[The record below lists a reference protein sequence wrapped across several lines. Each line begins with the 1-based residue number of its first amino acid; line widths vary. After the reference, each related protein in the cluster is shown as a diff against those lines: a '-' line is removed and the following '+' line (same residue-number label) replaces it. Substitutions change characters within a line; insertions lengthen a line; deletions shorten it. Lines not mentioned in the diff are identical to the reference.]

1 LIPEDK
7 VRNIKDTQSLLYFMN
22 SELGWEF
29 PLEADVD
36 ELTFEWTG
44 AELSLGD
51 DISGRFE
58 GGVVKELRP
67 LRGDQPWGIFLV
79 DFTGSRAYT
88 TALRQVLRRLVAKK
102 PDIPA
107 WQCENILFICTTE
120 NQRFTFAHFRGAKP
134 QHARLTTFSWEPQE
148 PIRTICEFNLPA
160 LHYESD
166 WDSEAWLK
174 EWQAAFDVEKVTKQF
189 FDDYRKVF
197 KELQDILYAQ
207 IAGESNE
214 KEAKT
219 WAHGYSLQF
228 LNRLMFIYF
237 IQKKRWLG
245 DNPRFIRYF
254 WDAYRGSKQASD
266 TFFRDWLSVL
276 FFEAFSNKYQS
287 RNEYLKRFPEDI
299 HQALAKAPFLNG
311 GLFTRNELDG
321 RYSFNIPDE
330 VFELLFE
337 EFEDGPGFFE
347 RYNFTIS
354 ETTPLDQEVAVD
366 PEMIGK
372 VYESLVNITF
382 EGLSEEDLRGSAG
395 IFFTPR
401 VEIDLM
407 CRLSLVDC
415 LTNHLGDKYKSLLYQ
430 AIFAYDP
437 KEKEEAD
444 KILASENLW
453 VRLDELLRTITVLD
467 PACGSGSFLVG
478 MLLVIDD
485 LIARAD
491 SQLGRKQTQFERRTE
506 IIARSLYGVD
516 VMPWAVHVAELRL
529 WLQLVVET
537 ELEWWEMK
545 AEPMLP
551 NLSFKVRP
559 GDSLVQEVGGIN
571 FSLHRTHLD
580 IPSPLKGRLTQ
591 LRGEKLKFYRNDPQ
605 AKFKSEAALKQE
617 ELNIFREILESRV
630 HKLENDIKTL
640 TQRIET
646 PQDQAV
652 MSGMEPKVLQAPL
665 AVQQWR
671 KERQKLTDE
680 LGQVQKAREVLR
692 TAKDIPFIW
701 DIAFVEIFE
710 DEKKGFDVVI
720 GNPPYVRQESIE
732 DPQGVHSKATYKA
745 KLQQSVYAAYPTFFG
760 YNPVRDTLARKIDG
774 RSDYYIFFYLHGLN
788 LLNSK
793 GSFCFI
799 TSNSWL
805 DVGYGKD
812 LQEILLKH
820 CHIKMILDNEKKRSF
835 AQADVNTVIVLFTS
849 PDEKSK
855 CGLDRKARF
864 VMFRVPFEE
873 VLSPI
878 IFQEIDEAQQLT
890 TDPKH
895 RQLQAPVF
903 GTNETITLTEL
914 SRPEF
919 RVRVL
924 KQADL
929 YKDGLA
935 STGEEASLIS
945 AERKYDGGKW
955 GGKYLR
961 APEIFW
967 TILEKGKNK
976 LVRLGDIAEVQ
987 RGFTTGANDFFYVEP
1002 TDRHAPKGLLQVKN
1016 SADWE
1021 GLIEEEFLRPVVKSP
1036 IEVKGILVHPEDIRY
1051 RVFMCHLSKA
1061 ELRKQGKTH
1070 ALEYI
1075 RWGELQDYDE
1085 RPTCSA
1091 RDKWWDL
1098 GARTLPN
1105 VAWVKSIN
1113 DSHRQA
1119 FIGFDALI
1127 DQRLYEIR
1135 HEEGGILSCILN
1147 SFVFFLCKELYG
1159 RVNLGQGALDTAVYE
1174 ANAIPLL
1181 DISFIDAPGRDQLE
1195 KAFEDMAK
1203 RQIRSVFE
1211 ELGLPKPHKDYSN
1224 IDAIDISLDKVL
1236 PDRRELDKI
1245 VFEAI
1250 GLTELEQ
1257 LEVYRA
1263 VVELVK
1269 NRLVKA
1275 GSV

>member
-1 LIPEDK
+1 MIPEDK
-7 VRNIKDTQSLLYFMN
+7 VRDIKDTQSLLYFMN
-22 SELGWEF
+22 SELGWEL

-51 DISGRFE
+51 DISGKFE
-58 GGVVKELRP
+58 GGVVKELRL

-79 DFTGSRAYT
+79 DFTGSRVYT

-120 NQRFTFAHFRGAKP
+120 NQRFTFAHFRGVKP
-134 QHARLTTFSWEPQE
+134 QQARLTTFSWEPQE
-148 PIRTICEFNLPA
+148 PLRTICEFNLDS
-160 LHYESD
+160 LRYDYD
-166 WDSEAWLK
+166 WDNETWLR
-174 EWQAAFDVEKVTKQF
+174 EWQQAFDIERVTKEF
-189 FDDYRKVF
+189 FGGYRKVF
-197 KELQDILYAQ
+197 KEIQDILYAQ
-207 IAGESNE
+207 VTGESNE

-245 DNPRFIRYF
+245 DNPRFTRYF

-266 TFFRDWLSVL
+266 TFFKDWLSVL

-287 RNEYLKRFPEDI
+287 RNEYLKRFPEGI

-311 GLFTRNELDG
+311 GLFTRNELDR

-337 EFEDGPGFFE
+337 EFEGGPGFFE

-382 EGLSEEDLRGSAG
+382 EGISEEDLRSSAG

-407 CRLSLVDC
+407 CRLSLVDY
-415 LTNHLGDKYKSLLYQ
+415 LTNHLGEEYKSLLYQ
-430 AIFAYDP
+430 AVFAYDP
-437 KEKEEAD
+437 IEKEEAD

-453 VRLDELLRTITVLD
+453 VRLDELLRSITVLD

-506 IIARSLYGVD
+506 IIAQSLYGVD

-559 GDSLVQEVGGIN
+559 GDSLFQEVGGIN
-571 FSLHRTHLD
+571 FGLHRTHLD
-580 IPSPLKGRLTQ
+580 IPSSLKGMLTQ

-617 ELNIFREILESRV
+617 ELKIFREILEARV

-652 MSGMEPKVLQAPL
+652 MPGMEPKVLQAPL

-680 LGQVQKAREVLR
+680 LGQVQKVREALR

-710 DEKKGFDVVI
+710 GEKKGFDIVI
-720 GNPPYVRQESIE
+720 GNPPYVNYKAIV
-732 DPQGVHSKATYKA
+732 DPQDILDSDAYKA

-760 YNPVRDTLARKIDG
+760 YNPAKDTLARKIDG

-788 LLNSK
+788 LLNSR

-799 TSNSWL
+799 TSNFWL

-812 LQEILLKH
+812 LQEFLLKH
-820 CHIKMILDNEKKRSF
+820 CHIKMILDNEKRRSF
-835 AQADVNTVIVLFTS
+835 AQVEINTIIALFSS
-849 PDEKSK
+849 PDEKSER
-855 CGLDRKARF
+855 GLDKKAHF

-873 VLSPI
+873 VLSPV
-878 IFQEIDEAQQLT
+878 IFQEIEEAERVSA
-890 TDPKH
+890 DPKY
-895 RQLQAPVF
+895 RQLQVAIL
-903 GTNETITLTEL
+903 GTSEEFTITEL
-914 SRPEF
+914 SRPEY

-924 KQADL
+924 EQTDL

-935 STGEEASLIS
+935 YADGETKLIS
-945 AERKYDGGKW
+945 AKPKYSGGKW

-961 APEIFW
+961 APEVFW
-967 TILEKGKNK
+967 RILGKGNLCRLDSIAQIITGLKEAGYGSYIVKLPTLGRVEQYHMPLLKDPSAHRTIRIICADAAIPIGNHPREAEKAASKIAPI
-976 LVRLGDIAEVQ
+976 LWLAMRGDRHVCYENISLLPFTGNFFGICPIASHDEQLLLAFCNSSLACLIAEVYG
-987 RGFTTGANDFFYVEP
+987 RKGFGGGA
-1002 TDRHAPKGLLQVKN
+1002 
-1016 SADWE
+1016 S
-1021 GLIEEEFLRPVVKSP
+1021 
-1036 IEVKGILVHPEDIRY
+1036 ILVKIDLEQIPVPNPLQLGD
-1051 RVFMCHLSKA
+1051 KA
-1061 ELRKQGKTH
+1061 QQQIVEALRSMK
-1070 ALEYI
+1070 
-1075 RWGELQDYDE
+1075 E
-1085 RPTCSA
+1085 REI
-1091 RDKWWDL
+1091 
-1098 GARTLPN
+1098 
-1105 VAWVKSIN
+1105 KSI
-1113 DSHRQA
+1113 
-1119 FIGFDALI
+1119 
-1127 DQRLYEIR
+1127 
-1135 HEEGGILSCILN
+1135 
-1147 SFVFFLCKELYG
+1147 
-1159 RVNLGQGALDTAVYE
+1159 
-1174 ANAIPLL
+1174 
-1181 DISFIDAPGRDQLE
+1181 
-1195 KAFEDMAK
+1195 
-1203 RQIRSVFE
+1203 FE
-1211 ELGLPKPHKDYSN
+1211 ELSLPKANKDYSN
-1224 IDAIDISLDKVL
+1224 IDAGDISLDKVL
-1236 PDRRELDKI
+1236 PDRRELDRI
-1245 VFEAI
+1245 IFEAI
-1250 GLTELEQ
+1250 GLTEGEQ

-1275 GSV
+1275 RSV

>member
-1 LIPEDK
+1 MIPEDK
-7 VRNIKDTQSLLYFMN
+7 VRDIKDTQSLLHFMN

-29 PLEADVD
+29 PLEADVE

-51 DISGRFE
+51 DISGKFE
-58 GGVVKELRP
+58 GGVVKEFRP

-79 DFTGSRAYT
+79 EFTGSHVYT
-88 TALRQVLRRLVAKK
+88 TALRQVLRRLVAQKK

-107 WQCENILFICTTE
+107 WRCENILFVCIAE

-134 QHARLTTFSWEPQE
+134 QQARLTTFGWEPQE
-148 PIRTICEFNLPA
+148 PIRTICEFNLDS
-160 LHYESD
+160 LRYD
-166 WDSEAWLK
+166 YTWDNDTWLR
-174 EWQAAFDVEKVTKQF
+174 EWQSAFDVEKVTREF
-189 FDDYRKVF
+189 FGGYRKVF
-197 KELQDILYAQ
+197 KEIQNILYAQ
-207 IAGESNE
+207 VTGESNE

-219 WAHGYSLQF
+219 WAHGYSLRF

-254 WDAYRGSKQASD
+254 WDAYRGSKQTSD
-266 TFFRDWLSVL
+266 TFFKDWLSVL
-276 FFEAFSNKYQS
+276 FFEAFSDKYQS

-311 GLFTRNELDG
+311 GLFTRNELDAC
-321 RYSFNIPDE
+321 YSFNIPDE

-337 EFEDGPGFFE
+337 EFEGGPGFFE

-407 CRLSLVDC
+407 CRLSLVDY
-415 LTNHLGDKYKSLLYQ
+415 LTNHLGDEYKSILYQ
-430 AIFAYDP
+430 AVFSYDP
-437 KEKEEAD
+437 IEKVEAD

-453 VRLDELLRTITVLD
+453 VRLDELLRSITVLD

-537 ELEWWEMK
+537 EHEWYEMK

-559 GDSLVQEVGGIN
+559 GDSLVQEIGGIN
-571 FSLHRTHLD
+571 FGLHRTHLD
-580 IPSPLKGRLTQ
+580 IPPSLKGRLTQ

-617 ELNIFREILESRV
+617 ELNIFREILDTRIY
-630 HKLENDIKTL
+630 KLENDIKIL

-652 MSGMEPKVLQAPL
+652 MPGMEPKVIQAPL

-671 KERQKLTDE
+671 EERKKMTDE
-680 LGQVQKAREVLR
+680 LGQVQKAREALR

-710 DEKKGFDVVI
+710 GEKKGFDIVI
-720 GNPPYVRQESIE
+720 GNPPYVRNENIE
-732 DPQGVHSKATYKA
+732 DPQGICSVAAYKA

-760 YNPVRDTLARKIDG
+760 YDPVRDALARKIDG

-805 DVGYGKD
+805 DVGYGRD
-812 LQEILLKH
+812 LQEFLLKH
-820 CHIKMILDNEKKRSF
+820 CHIKLIQDNERKRSF
-835 AQADVNTVIVLFTS
+835 SQASVNTIITLFSSSDDTS
-849 PDEKSK
+849 LW
-855 CGLDRKARF
+855 GLNYKARL

-873 VLSPI
+873 VLSPVV
-878 IFQEIDEAQQLT
+878 FQEIEEADT
-890 TDPKH
+890 ISDDPKH
-895 RQLQAPVF
+895 RELQVPTF
-903 GTNETITLTEL
+903 GIGEAITLTEL

-919 RVRVL
+919 RVRIL
-924 KQADL
+924 GQAHL

-935 STGEEASLIS
+935 SANEKTNLIS
-945 AERKYDGGKW
+945 AEPKYDGGKW

-967 TILEKGKNK
+967 TILERGKDK
-976 LVRLGDIAEVQ
+976 LVRLGDVAEV
-987 RGFTTGANDFFYVEP
+987 RFGIKTGANEFFY
-1002 TDRHAPKGLLQVKN
+1002 
-1016 SADWE
+1016 
-1021 GLIEEEFLRPVVKSP
+1021 
-1036 IEVKGILVHPEDIRY
+1036 
-1051 RVFMCHLSKA
+1051 LSKDEVNRWGIEKEFIQPIIFSLKEVEGYRLDETKLKKRA
-1061 ELRKQGKTH
+1061 VICWKSKREIKGTKL
-1070 ALEYI
+1070 LEYI
-1075 RWGELQDYDE
+1075 IYGEKKGFHR
-1085 RPTCSA
+1085 RPTCIS
-1091 RDKWWDL
+1091 RGQDL
-1098 GARTLPN
+1098 WHCLGKGWSYAP
-1105 VAWVKSIN
+1105 
-1113 DSHRQA
+1113 
-1119 FIGFDALI
+1119 LI
-1127 DQRLYEIR
+1127 FPAKVGERMPVF
-1135 HEEGGILSCILN
+1135 LN
-1147 SFVFFLCKELYG
+1147 SDVFEDKKLYG
-1159 RVNLGQGALDTAVYE
+1159 VTPNKFEDKLMLAALLNSTVSRLFIELTCRQLTGAQAIADIDVVVVQNLTILDPSKLSPKTKT
-1174 ANAIPLL
+1174 
-1181 DISFIDAPGRDQLE
+1181 SLE
-1195 KAFEDMAK
+1195 KSFEKLVETQCESIFAE
-1203 RQIRSVFE
+1203 IANS
-1211 ELGLPKPHKDYSN
+1211 P
-1224 IDAIDISLDKVL
+1224 DAVSLNKIKEG
-1236 PDRRELDKI
+1236 RRELDKV
-1245 VFEAI
+1245 VFEAL
-1250 GLTELEQ
+1250 GLTEQEQ
-1257 LEVYRA
+1257 LEVYKA
-1263 VVELVK
+1263 IVELVK

>member
-1 LIPEDK
+1 MIPEDK
-7 VRNIKDTQSLLYFMN
+7 VHDIKDTQSLLHFLN

-51 DISGRFE
+51 DISGKFE

-79 DFTGSRAYT
+79 DFAGSRAYT

-174 EWQAAFDVEKVTKQF
+174 EWQAAFDVERVTKKF

-197 KELQDILYAQ
+197 KKLQDILYAQ

-287 RNEYLKRFPEDI
+287 RNEYLKRFPEGI

-311 GLFTRNELDG
+311 GLFTRNELDAC
-321 RYSFNIPDE
+321 YSFNVPDE

-407 CRLSLVDC
+407 CRLSLVDY
-415 LTNHLGDKYKSLLYQ
+415 LTNHLEDEYKSILYQ
-430 AIFAYDP
+430 AVFAYDP

-453 VRLDELLRTITVLD
+453 VRLDELLRSITVLD

-478 MLLVIDD
+478 MLQVVDD

-537 ELEWWEMK
+537 ELEWWEMQ

-571 FSLHRTHLD
+571 FGLHRTHLD
-580 IPSPLKGRLTQ
+580 ISSSLKGRLTQ

-617 ELNIFREILESRV
+617 ELNIFREILETRA
-630 HKLENDIKTL
+630 HKLENETKTL

-665 AVQQWR
+665 VVQQWR

-680 LGQVQKAREVLR
+680 LGQVQKAREALR

-710 DEKKGFDVVI
+710 GEKKGFDIVI
-720 GNPPYVRQESIE
+720 GNPPYVQYKKIK
-732 DPQGVHSKATYKA
+732 DPQGKYDESTYKG
-745 KLQQSVYAAYPTFFG
+745 KLHQSVYAAFPTFFG
-760 YNPVRDTLARKIDG
+760 YNPARNILARKIDA
-774 RSDYYIFFYLHGLN
+774 RSDYYIFFYLHGLK
-788 LLNSK
+788 LLNEE

-805 DVGYGKD
+805 DVDFGKD
-812 LQEILLKH
+812 LQELLLKY

-835 AQADVNTVIVLFTS
+835 AQVDVNTIISLFS
-849 PDEKSK
+849 APDERREW
-855 CGLDRKARF
+855 GLDKKAQF
-864 VMFRVPFEE
+864 IMFKVPFEQI
-873 VLSPI
+873 LSPVV
-878 IFQEIDEAQQLT
+878 FDEIEESKERL
-890 TDPKH
+890 
-895 RQLQAPVF
+895 V
-903 GTNETITLTEL
+903 
-914 SRPEF
+914 RPEF
-919 RVRVL
+919 RCLTVNQSDLLREGSETSDAELVA
-924 KQADL
+924 QA
-929 YKDGLA
+929 
-935 STGEEASLIS
+935 
-945 AERKYDGGKW
+945 KYSGNKW

-961 APEIFW
+961 APDIFW
-967 TILEKGKNK
+967 AILDKGKNVLNPLGNIANMATGIK
-976 LVRLGDIAEVQ
+976 EGGYSKYILSKQKVTSSRISSSTPHILKDTSQHNHIIIDSTDSVIIGGSEAVVRKAGVLKYPILWLSGRGRTHKCHLNPHVYAFSGNYLGIRPIRPEEIELLCTLLNSTLVI
-987 RGFTTGANDFFYVEP
+987 FTSEIIG
-1002 TDRHAPKGLLQVKN
+1002 R
-1016 SADWE
+1016 S
-1021 GLIEEEFLRPVVKSP
+1021 
-1036 IEVKGILVHPEDIRY
+1036 KGIGGGAC
-1051 RVFMCHLSKA
+1051 VFTKTDLMKIPVLKISELPA
-1061 ELRKQGKTH
+1061 EEKMRILESGQKMQLREFKT
-1070 ALEYI
+1070 I
-1075 RWGELQDYDE
+1075 FQ
-1085 RPTCSA
+1085 
-1091 RDKWWDL
+1091 
-1098 GARTLPN
+1098 
-1105 VAWVKSIN
+1105 
-1113 DSHRQA
+1113 
-1119 FIGFDALI
+1119 
-1127 DQRLYEIR
+1127 
-1135 HEEGGILSCILN
+1135 
-1147 SFVFFLCKELYG
+1147 
-1159 RVNLGQGALDTAVYE
+1159 
-1174 ANAIPLL
+1174 
-1181 DISFIDAPGRDQLE
+1181 
-1195 KAFEDMAK
+1195 
-1203 RQIRSVFE
+1203 
-1211 ELGLPKPHKDYSN
+1211 ELGLPKISKDYSN
-1224 IDAIDISLDKVL
+1224 INPKNVSLDEIL

-1245 VFEAI
+1245 VFEVL
-1250 GLTELEQ
+1250 GLTEQEQ
-1257 LEVYRA
+1257 LEVYKA
-1263 VVELVK
+1263 VVELVR